1 MEYTEEKLKKLSK
14 KQGFRLRGLDMT
26 RLETFIDAA
35 FAFATTMLVIS
46 IDQIPGNYTE
56 LITAL
61 KGVPAFAASFAFIMF
76 FWVSHRRWSRCYG
89 LEDGPSIF
97 LSLLLVFVLLVYVY
111 PLKLMS
117 SALFAWISSGWFPS
131 EFRLQATSELIGLF
145 YIYGFG
151 LTAMAALM
159 ALLFKRAKAAREELK
174 LNPLEIVRTN
184 QEIVTWFTMSFTGL
198 VSGLFAI
205 IMPVKIAVWA
215 GFVYLTLPITIPYLA
230 TRYEKKA
237 QSMQ

>member
-1 MEYTEEKLKKLSK
+1 MHARKEKRH
-14 KQGFRLRGLDMT
+14 G
-26 RLETFIDAA
+26 A
-35 FAFATTMLVIS
+35 LV
-46 IDQIPGNYTE
+46 T
-56 LITAL
+56 
-61 KGVPAFAASFAFIMF
+61 
-76 FWVSHRRWSRCYG
+76 H
-89 LEDGPSIF
+89 
-97 LSLLLVFVLLVYVY
+97 
-111 PLKLMS
+111 
-117 SALFAWISSGWFPS
+117 
-131 EFRLQATSELIGLF
+131 LQATSELIGLF